1 MSEMI
6 LRKLAGRSAVPLL
19 LAAALLGGCEP
30 DTAPPFSIDEPG
42 AVEGLLFFDADED
55 ALFDPSDGDYALQG
69 VKLTFRV
76 RGTDQVLA
84 NGTVTSD
91 AQGRF
96 SLTGL
101 PAGTHDAYIDP
112 TTLPAGVLLCAN
124 PVQVTVEPGVTR
136 FFRLQARGGCL
147 VLIGDAEQLDPN
159 TAPVVVLRGIV
170 TSAPNMLRSG
180 GDYTYIQDASG
191 GVRIF
196 GSSLATLGLEVGDR
210 LEVSGTLGLFSGD
223 LQISNPTVRDIDKA
237 FGAITPAATTT
248 GAIAAA
254 GPSPKAPLQG
264 SLVKVTRA
272 KITGAF
278 GSGGINNRNAI
289 IDDGSGATQIRFE
302 SGLYTAPADLPAAY
316 PVGKC
321 YDITGVVGNF
331 NGAGQLFPRTR
342 SDVVEVPCA

>member
-1 MSEMI
+1 MN
-6 LRKLAGRSAVPLL
+6 LRNFAGRTARALG
-19 LAAALLGGCEP
+19 AAALLAGCEP
-30 DTAPPFSIDEPG
+30 DTAPPFAIDEPG

-55 ALFDPSDGDYALQG
+55 AVFDPSDGDYALQG
-69 VKLTFRV
+69 VRLSFRV
-76 RGTDQVLA
+76 RGTSQVLA
-84 NGTVTSD
+84 GGTATSD

-96 SLTGL
+96 SVQGL
-101 PAGTHDAYIDP
+101 PAGTHDAFVDP
-112 TTLPAGVLLCAN
+112 ASLPAGVLLCAN
-124 PVQVTVEPGVTR
+124 PVEVTVEPGVTR

-147 VLIGDAEQLDPN
+147 VLIGTAEQLDA
-159 TAPVVVLRGIV
+159 TAAPVIVVRGIV
-170 TSAPNMLRSG
+170 TAAPSMLRAG

-191 GVRIF
+191 GIRIF
-196 GSSLATLGLEVGDR
+196 GASLATLGLEVGDR

-223 LQISNPTVRDIDKA
+223 LQLSSPTVRAINKG

-254 GPSPKAPLQG
+254 GPTPKAALQG

-272 KITGAF
+272 KVTGAF

-289 IDDGSGATQIRFE
+289 IDDGSGPTQIRFE
-302 SGLYTAPADLPAAY
+302 SGLYAAPADLPAAY

-321 YDITGVVGNF
+321 YDVTGVVGNF

-342 SDVVEVPCA
+342 ADVVEVPCA